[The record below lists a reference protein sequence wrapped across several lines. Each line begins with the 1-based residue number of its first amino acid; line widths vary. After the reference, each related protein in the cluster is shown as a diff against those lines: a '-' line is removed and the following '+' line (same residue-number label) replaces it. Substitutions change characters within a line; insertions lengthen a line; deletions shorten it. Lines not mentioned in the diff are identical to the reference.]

1 MSESKKLNGSV
12 GLLAKAMKQV
22 FTEAV
27 EGTVEPIHEELKGI
41 KSDIEGVKVTSKP
54 PAKTCSH
61 NLPSKI
67 RK

>member
-1 MSESKKLNGSV
+1 MSESNKLNGSV

-41 KSDIEGVKVTSKP
+41 KSDIKGVKVTSKLP
-54 PAKTCSH
+54 MKACSH
-61 NLPSKI
+61 NL
-67 RK
+67 RTR